1 MKRVFVRIRRIILC
15 LSLSFCCQFL
25 NAQDNRIVEIE
36 QQLEAM
42 YQKGVVELKDEVDLS
57 FSSISIQEFIRALGK
72 STGLN
77 LTIDP
82 TIKLTLSN
90 NFVAEEPQNIILYL
104 CKTHDL
110 DIETI
115 GSIITFKKYKKPKV
129 EIAPLPSKPLLVS
142 YDRISNTITFD
153 LKKDSLDSVVKKIAQ
168 LSGKNIVLSPNTQG
182 RLVSVYLEKE
192 PFEDALSKLAF
203 ANNLE
208 FINEDGAYYFK
219 QNANTRNNN
228 SNNNN
233 SSSSTNGKPKE
244 RNKHLAVYSR
254 KDTSSNEYLIS
265 IEGTNIPIRD
275 IIQDVSDELN
285 NDYFIYS
292 DIKGNLT
299 LHLKNIGYEE
309 LLNFI
314 FLGTNY
320 TFKNEG
326 QVYLL
331 GERSLEQIR
340 SNEVIKINHRSV
352 EDMMEL
358 IPAELQRDVEVKA
371 FNDLNSIIISGSR
384 PKIEEFKLF
393 ISEID
398 KRVPM
403 LYLELLII
411 DFRRGRSVN
420 TGITAGIADTTVK
433 TAGTLLP
440 GVDMTFSS
448 GSINNFLSFLS
459 DKGILNL
466 GQVTPNFYVGIQA
479 LEQQDRVDIRSTPK
493 LSTLNGQTASL
504 SIGET
509 VYYRVT
515 QSNIIGTQNPQTVV
529 TEEFREAEANMNIE
543 ITPFISG
550 DENVTITID
559 VELSNFQGVP
569 ASNAPPNRFT
579 RQFSSEIRAQNND
592 LIVLGGLEQSS
603 KASGGQGLPGVS
615 RVPVLKWLFGK
626 RSKSK
631 SSSQLVVFIKPTIV
645 Y

>member
-1 MKRVFVRIRRIILC
+1 MGLFLC
-15 LSLSFCCQFL
+15 YQFL
-25 NAQDNRIVEIE
+25 NAQADRVTGIE
-36 QQLEAM
+36 EQLDLM
-42 YQKGVVELKDEVDLS
+42 YRNGVVELKEEVDLS

-104 CKTHDL
+104 CKTHEL
-110 DIETI
+110 EIETI
-115 GSIITFKKYKKPKV
+115 GSIISFKKYKKPKQ
-129 EIAPLPSKPLLVS
+129 EIKPAPPRPLLIS
-142 YDRISNTITFD
+142 YEPLNNTITFD
-153 LKKDSLDSVVKKIAQ
+153 LRKDTLDSIVKKIAQ
-168 LSGKNIVLSPNTQG
+168 LSGKNIVLSPSVQG
-182 RLVSVYLEKE
+182 KLISVYLEKE
-192 PFEDALSKLAF
+192 PLESALDKLAF

-208 FINEDGAYYFK
+208 FINENGAYYFN
-219 QNANTRNNN
+219 QNQNVR
-228 SNNNN
+228 NNNN
-233 SSSSTNGKPKE
+233 SSNSNTNGQPKE
-244 RNKHLAVYSR
+244 RNKHLAIYAK
-254 KDTSSNEYLIS
+254 KDTLLNDYIIN

-275 IIQDVSDELN
+275 IIQDVSDEVGH
-285 NDYFIYS
+285 DYFIYS

-309 LLNFI
+309 LLKFI

-326 QVYLL
+326 NVYLL
-331 GERSLEQIR
+331 GERTLEQIR

-358 IPAELQRDVEVKA
+358 IPAELQREVEVMA
-371 FNDLNSIIISGSR
+371 FHDLNSIIISGSR

-393 ISEID
+393 ITEID

-403 LYLELLII
+403 LYLELLIV
-411 DFRRGRSVN
+411 DFRRGRSVS

-433 TAGTLLP
+433 TAGTILP

-479 LEQQDRVDIRSTPK
+479 LEEQDRVDIRSTPK
-493 LSTLNGQTASL
+493 LSTLNGQSASL

-569 ASNAPPNRFT
+569 SSNAPPNRFT